1 VWNVDGPLYPRRR
14 GSGPCFFGP
23 VQPTK
28 RGRPP
33 ASHPM
38 RREAGR
44 RRRRRR
50 RRRRMKLQ
58 AGPDSV
64 RSPRTHTRPR
74 GLRGSW
80 NDSRRQLDIG
90 ADTAVCR
97 CRVVQYS
104 TVQSSPPVVI
114 PRQSSPV
121 QYYSSVTF
129 ISFCETL
136 DQYEYTV
143 VFQQDVRSWQCPCC
157 HKL

>member
-1 VWNVDGPLYPRRR
+1 MLWMVPFIRVDGAVGRVILAQYSPPRGVARRR
-14 GSGPCFFGP
+14 
-23 VQPTK
+23 PTQCGGMQAAGAGALNCK
-28 RGRPP
+28 LGRIRYGVRARTP
-33 ASHPM
+33 ARVSI
-38 RREAGR
+38 
-44 RRRRRR
+44 
-50 RRRRMKLQ
+50 
-58 AGPDSV
+58 
-64 RSPRTHTRPR
+64 
-74 GLRGSW
+74 RGSW

-143 VFQQDVRSWQCPCC
+143 GFQQDWQCPC